1 MLQAALLVAGGL
13 LACSW
18 VVGFFVCHAVVA
30 SSGRAARPLA
40 ELFDGPTLVTAA
52 LFAAFYA
59 ICLRAYV
66 RQRAGGA
73 GGVVPRVVRAVPY
86 LIAVGLAVGLYT
98 GQRAASAWQASVLS
112 SAQGT
117 CDDLVGAGR
126 IVPAALDT
134 CIDTALLCGREPPGR
149 VPPMGLTRASACV
162 LEKLQVPAA
171 R

>member
-1 MLQAALLVAGGL
+1 MQAAVIVAGAL

-18 VVGFFVCHAVVA
+18 VTGFFVSHAIVGM
-30 SSGRAARPLA
+30 SGRAARPLG
-40 ELFDGPTLVTAA
+40 EFFDTQSVASGALIAA
-52 LFAAFYA
+52 VYA
-59 ICLRAYV
+59 ICLRAYF
-66 RQRAGGA
+66 RQRAGA
-73 GGVVPRVVRAVPY
+73 PGGVLPRVVRAVPY

-98 GQRAASAWQASVLS
+98 GERAASTSQASVLS

-126 IVPAALDT
+126 IVPATLDT